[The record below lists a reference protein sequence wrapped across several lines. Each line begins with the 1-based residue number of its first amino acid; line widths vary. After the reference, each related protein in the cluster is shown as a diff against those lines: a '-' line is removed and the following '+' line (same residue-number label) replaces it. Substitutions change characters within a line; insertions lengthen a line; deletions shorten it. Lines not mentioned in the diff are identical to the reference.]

1 MTLNNLEM
9 TKVRLAFEK
18 GEDILIDVN
27 CDIYN
32 MYEEDEIEEIIQVV
46 SFRPKR
52 HTTIDRFVRDV
63 QRTLED
69 IEDAVEDAAYWS
81 GMSW

>member
-18 GEDILIDVN
+18 GEDILIDIN

-32 MYEEDEIEEIIQVV
+32 MHEEDEIEEIIQVV
-46 SFRPKR
+46 SFRPRR
-52 HTTIDRFVRDV
+52 HTTIDKFVRDIK
-63 QRTLED
+63 RELED
-69 IEDAVEDAAYWS
+69 IDDAVGEAVYYA